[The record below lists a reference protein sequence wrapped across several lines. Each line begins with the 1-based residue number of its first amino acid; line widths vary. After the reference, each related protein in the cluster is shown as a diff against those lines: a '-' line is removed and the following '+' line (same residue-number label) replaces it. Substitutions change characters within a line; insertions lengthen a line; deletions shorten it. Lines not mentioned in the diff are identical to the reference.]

1 MSLIADTVGALTIGS
16 MLQIWIYGLV
26 TYQYLSYLTSE
37 EKDPLWIR
45 VPMLLLYALNT
56 IHVAMSISLVWYYC
70 IANYGHIEVFF
81 TGRIPWMMLVAFL
94 GIPFSAFIA
103 QLFLIFRAFRLL
115 SSFRWKYLVASLL
128 TVFSVAGC
136 TCGTVLGIRLFLL
149 PSGLQDWFIL
159 KSWVTVWLVFEVI
172 SDCSIAVT
180 LAWTLKLSST
190 SFQGSQRVLK
200 RLLRA
205 SIQTGAIA
213 SIFAIIT
220 LVVYLCLPNTF
231 LAKITA
237 IPIGSI
243 YCASVMDTLLSRQSL
258 REMLQTTEPETY
270 RDSHRERGRD
280 DFGANTG
287 STGIRVELGMYD
299 RKDKGKATGRLS
311 SESHL

>member
-1 MSLIADTVGALTIGS
+1 
-16 MLQIWIYGLV
+16 
-26 TYQYLSYLTSE
+26 
-37 EKDPLWIR
+37 
-45 VPMLLLYALNT
+45 MLLLYALNT

-70 IANYGHIEVFF
+70 IANYGHMEVFF
-81 TGRIPWMMLVAFL
+81 TGEWDFSLKIIVSLSTFL
-94 GIPFSAFIA
+94 
-103 QLFLIFRAFRLL
+103 RAFRLL

-136 TCGTVLGIRLFLL
+136 TCGTVLGIRLFPL
-149 PSGLQDWFIL
+149 PSGLQDWFHT
-159 KSWVTVWLVFEVI
+159 KVI
-172 SDCSIAVT
+172 SDCSIAAT

-258 REMLQTTEPETY
+258 REMLQGTEPETY
-270 RDSHRERGRD
+270 RDSHRERGRS
-280 DFGANTG
+280 DFGANTD
-287 STGIRVELGMYD
+287 STGIRVELGTYD